1 MLTLQS
7 FQKLHH
13 VYKHNTVISPIN
25 VFLISNV
32 RYNLTVGKLNNKMM
46 CLNYHTEQ

>member
-7 FQKLHH
+7 FQKLHY
-13 VYKHNTVISPIN
+13 VYKHNTIKSPIN

-32 RYNLTVGKLNNKMM
+32 RYNLNGGKLNNKMV
-46 CLNYHTEQ
+46 CFNYHTEQ